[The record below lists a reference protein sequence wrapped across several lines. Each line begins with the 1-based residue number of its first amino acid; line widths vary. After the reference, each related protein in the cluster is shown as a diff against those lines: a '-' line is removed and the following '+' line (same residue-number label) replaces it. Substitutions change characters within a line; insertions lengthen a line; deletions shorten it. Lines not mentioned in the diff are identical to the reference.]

1 MRRLLTGTEMEEL
14 ERWAMR
20 RQGVTVEALMERAGM
35 AVADRAA
42 ELAPAGPIAIV
53 AGKGNNGGDGRVAA
67 RLLQERGIPVRL
79 VEVTEAAAGDLDA
92 ALAVA
97 LDAAVLV
104 VDAVF
109 GFSLHGPPRAP
120 ADKAIQAVRAARE
133 AGARVLA
140 VDIPSGVEAHSGHVH
155 GTAVLADETL
165 TFSSVKLGLALE
177 PGRAHAGRVRVAD
190 IGIDPDRIARVGEA
204 FCLDP
209 DDIRALLPV
218 RPVDCH
224 KKQCG
229 RVLVVAGSQG
239 MSGAACLTAEAALRA
254 GAGTVFL
261 AVPASLVGVVETKL
275 TETVTI
281 PLPETFARSVDHRA
295 AETVLEILPDFDVLA
310 VGPGLSIDDGTLRFV
325 RDLVSAAQLPLVLD
339 ADGLN
344 ALIGDMDVVAARRHA
359 TVITPHP
366 GELARLAGSTTEEVQ
381 HDRPGFARQAALEWR
396 CVAVLKGAATL
407 TTDGSRLAV
416 NPTGNPGMATMGAGD
431 VLTGLVAGLM
441 AQKLEP
447 FDAAAS
453 GAWLHGAAG
462 DAAAADLTQYCVV
475 AGDIIR
481 YLPRVLGR
489 IVRDEGGSD
498 GADRA

>member
-14 ERWAMR
+14 ERWAVR
-20 RQGVTVEALMERAGM
+20 RQGVTIETLMERAGQ

-42 ELAPAGPIAIV
+42 ELAPNGPIAIV

-67 RLLQERGIPVRL
+67 RLLEERGIPVRL
-79 VEVTEAAAGDLDA
+79 VDVEGAAAGDLDA

-97 LDAAVLV
+97 ALV

-109 GFSLHGPPRAP
+109 GSSLHGPPRAP
-120 ADKAIQAVRAARE
+120 ADQAIQAIGAARA

-140 VDIPSGVEAHSGHVH
+140 VDMPSGVEAHSGHAH
-155 GTAVLADETL
+155 AAAVAADETL
-165 TFSSVKLGLALE
+165 TFSAMKLGQALE
-177 PGRAHAGRVRVAD
+177 PGRSHAGQVRVVD
-190 IGIDPDRIARVGEA
+190 IGIDPDRIARAGEA
-204 FCLDP
+204 FSLEP
-209 DDIRALLPV
+209 GDIRGLMPL

-239 MSGAACLTAEAALRA
+239 MSGAACLTAEAALRS

-261 AVPASLVGVVETKL
+261 AVPESLVGVVETKL
-275 TETVTI
+275 TETVTV
-281 PLPETFARSVDHRA
+281 PLPETFSRSIDHRA
-295 AETVLEILPDFDVLA
+295 VETVLEILPDFDVLA
-310 VGPGLSIDDGTLRFV
+310 VGPGLSIDDGTVSFV
-325 RDLVSAAQLPLVLD
+325 RDLVAAARLPLVLD

-344 ALIGDMDVVAARRHA
+344 ALIGDMDPVAKRRDT

-366 GELARLAGSTTEEVQ
+366 GELARLSGSATEEVQ
-381 HDRPGFARQAALEWR
+381 HDRPGFARQAALEWK
-396 CVAVLKGAATL
+396 CVTVLKGAATL
-407 TTDGSRLAV
+407 TSDGSRLAV

-431 VLTGLVAGLM
+431 VLTGLIAGLM
-441 AQKLEP
+441 SQKLEP
-447 FDAAAS
+447 FDAAAV

-462 DAAAADLTQYCVV
+462 DTAAEELTQYCVV

-481 YLPRVLGR
+481 YLPRVLAM
-489 IVRDEGGSD
+489 IVHDEGGSD

>member
-14 ERWAMR
+14 ERWAVR
-20 RQGVTVEALMERAGM
+20 RQGATIEALMERAGQ

-42 ELAPAGPIAIV
+42 ELAPNGPIAIV
-53 AGKGNNGGDGRVAA
+53 VGKGNNGGDGRVAA
-67 RLLQERGIPVRL
+67 RLLGERGIPVRL
-79 VEVTEAAAGDLDA
+79 VEVDESAAGDLDA
-92 ALAVA
+92 ALALA
-97 LDAAVLV
+97 LDGAELV

-120 ADKAIQAVRAARE
+120 ADQAIQAIGAARA

-140 VDIPSGVEAHSGHVH
+140 VDMPSGVEAHSGHVH
-155 GTAVLADETL
+155 GAAVAVDETL
-165 TFSSVKLGLALE
+165 TFSSMKLGQALE
-177 PGRAHAGRVRVAD
+177 PGRTYAGRVRVVE
-190 IGIDPDRIARVGEA
+190 IGIDPDRIARAGEA
-204 FCLDP
+204 FSLEP
-209 DDIRALLPV
+209 GDIRALMPM

-275 TETVTI
+275 TETVTV
-281 PLPETFARSVDHRA
+281 PLPETFARSIDRIA
-295 AETVLEILPDFDVLA
+295 AETVLEILPDFDVVA
-310 VGPGLSIDDGTLRFV
+310 VGPGLSIDGGTLGFV
-325 RDLVSAAQLPLVLD
+325 RDLVAAAQLPLVLD

-344 ALIGDMDVVAARRHA
+344 ALIGDMDVVARRRHA

-366 GELARLAGSTTEEVQ
+366 GELARLSGSATEEVQ
-381 HDRPGFARQAALEWR
+381 HDRPGFARQAALEWK

-407 TTDGSRLAV
+407 TSDGSRLAV

-431 VLTGLVAGLM
+431 VLTGLIAGLM
-441 AQKLEP
+441 SQKLEP
-447 FDAAAS
+447 FDAAAV

-462 DAAAADLTQYCVV
+462 DAAAEELTQYCVV

-481 YLPRVLGR
+481 YLPRVLAG
-489 IVRDEGGSD
+489 IVHDEGGSD